1 MVEYIIPQTKHS
13 INLTARIDMPYALF
27 FWLNLQIEDLTSKHC
42 QFATTKYQT
51 TRSSV
56 HEYNELHGSTST
68 YMHDSMSMAR
78 RSTDHGAGPN
88 ITRPLI
94 SFSSLTHNLKTIV
107 ARKAKISYPILIS
120 FLAHGFEGR
129 EAASWEGGKR

>member
-1 MVEYIIPQTKHS
+1 
-13 INLTARIDMPYALF
+13 MPYALF
-27 FWLNLQIEDLTSKHC
+27 FGLNLQIGDLTSKHGS
-42 QFATTKYQT
+42 TSTKYQT

-78 RSTDHGAGPN
+78 RSTYHGAGPN

-94 SFSSLTHNLKTIV
+94 SFSSLTHNLKTIA
-107 ARKAKISYPILIS
+107 ARKAKISYPFLIS

-129 EAASWEGGKR
+129 EAAS